1 MLASLITKVREK
13 RKLARRATITAL
25 AISNTLSISF
35 LRSNALQIRHSH
47 ITSLAITYIA
57 KARR

>member
-1 MLASLITKVREK
+1 MLASLIRKAGEK
-13 RKLARRATITAL
+13 RKIARIATMTAL

-35 LRSNALQIRHSH
+35 LRSNALQIRHSY
-47 ITSLAITYIA
+47 ITSLAITYTA